1 MREKNGLPSPALQAG
16 AIALRITTNNRELD
30 IPLVHRFLSE
40 QSSWAK
46 GIPLALV
53 ERSIANSLCFG
64 GFLGGNQIAFA
75 RVISDYATFANLVD
89 VFVLP
94 EYRGQG
100 YSKVLLAAILAH
112 PQLQGLRRF
121 TLATGDAHGLY
132 AQYGFTAPSYP
143 QSLMERYFP
152 GMYEAALATGADK
165 AGSIDEA

>member
-1 MREKNGLPSPALQAG
+1 MKEFRV
-16 AIALRITTNNRELD
+16 TTDIGELD
-30 IPLVHRFLSE
+30 VPLVHRFLSE
-40 QSSWAK
+40 QSSWAQ
-46 GIPLALV
+46 GISLALV

-64 GFLGGNQIAFA
+64 GFLGNEQIAFA

-100 YSKVLLAAILAH
+100 HSKTLMAAILAH

-132 AQYGFTAPSYP
+132 AQFGFTAPLYP

-152 GMYEAALATGADK
+152 GLYQAAR
-165 AGSIDEA
+165 

>member
-1 MREKNGLPSPALQAG
+1 MHEWRSNRSTLLAEGMEDF
-16 AIALRITTNNRELD
+16 RVTTNVGELD
-30 IPLVHRFLSE
+30 TGLVHRFLSE

-46 GIPLALV
+46 GISRALV
-53 ERSIANSLCFG
+53 ERSMAHSLCFG
-64 GFLGGNQIAFA
+64 GFLGQEQIAFA

-94 EYRGQG
+94 EHRGQG
-100 YSKVLLAAILAH
+100 YSKALMAAVFAH

-132 AQYGFTAPSYP
+132 AQFGFTPPLYP

-152 GMYEAALATGADK
+152 GMYEAKG
-165 AGSIDEA
+165 